1 MEVFEVV
8 EFIYEFKNTI
18 LTLRN
23 LNFTRKHLRDFDQ
36 NPLEST
42 KHRIKSFT
50 PPNTPGMIK
59 SFTTLSRHVNNG
71 STRK

>member
-23 LNFTRKHLRDFDQ
+23 LNFTRKHLGDFDQ

-42 KHRIKSFT
+42 KHKINKLLPLKHVQLI
-50 PPNTPGMIK
+50 PP
-59 SFTTLSRHVNNG
+59 L
-71 STRK
+71 